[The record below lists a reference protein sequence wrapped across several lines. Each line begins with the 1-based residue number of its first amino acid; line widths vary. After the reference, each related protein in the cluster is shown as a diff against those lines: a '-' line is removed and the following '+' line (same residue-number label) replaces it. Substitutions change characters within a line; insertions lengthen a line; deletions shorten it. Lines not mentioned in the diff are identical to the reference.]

1 MLNGAVSSSSLIGR
15 VGTVSE
21 TVRGGELPG
30 EVRIVVEGLPHHY
43 LAYCTEQLPVG
54 QQVLVI
60 NNRGSR
66 KLDVKPWAH
75 TDFGAAGF
83 IDPDERL

>member
-1 MLNGAVSSSSLIGR
+1 MIGR
-15 VGTVSE
+15 IGTVSE

-43 LAYCTEQLPVG
+43 LAYCTELLPAG
-54 QQVLVI
+54 AQVLVI

-75 TDFGAAGF
+75 TDFGAAA
-83 IDPDERL
+83 IVDLDERL